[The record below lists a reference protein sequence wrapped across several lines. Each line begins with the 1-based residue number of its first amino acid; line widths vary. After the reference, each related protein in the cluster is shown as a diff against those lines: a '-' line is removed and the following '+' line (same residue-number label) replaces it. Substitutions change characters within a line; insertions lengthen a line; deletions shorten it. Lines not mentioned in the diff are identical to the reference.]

1 MEEALGTTTWPRAG
15 QRRPVSWVLGHLLCA
30 DRAESGGAAD
40 SLVSVVVRRSW
51 FYVNALRRK
60 VGHG

>member
-1 MEEALGTTTWPRAG
+1 M
-15 QRRPVSWVLGHLLCA
+15 SWVLGHLLCA